1 MYEPT
6 TEELEQWKQDA
17 VDAKLISD
25 MKYLEELKKD
35 PIATSKR
42 SIHLLFDHYLISVK
56 DQNTVVVNGGQHGA
70 EALEYKTNE
79 LVGKVIGANNI
90 QKGYL
95 VDALDAILWEV
106 THDTAGLP
114 RDELLDVLTEVRE
127 LAEAAL
133 KREGV
138 I

>member
-1 MYEPT
+1 MSE
-6 TEELEQWKQDA
+6 EQWKQDA

-42 SIHLLFDHYLISVK
+42 SIHLLFDHYLIWVK
-56 DQNTVVVNGGQHGA
+56 DRNTFIVNGGNQGA
-70 EALEYKTNE
+70 LDFENKVNE
-79 LVGKVIGANNI
+79 LIGKVIGAQNI
-90 QKGYL
+90 QKAYA
-95 VDALDAILWEV
+95 VDALRDILHEV
-106 THDTAGLP
+106 THDIAGLP

-133 KREGV
+133 KREEV
-138 I
+138 